1 MLNNL
6 FLNILTFFIS
16 IVDYSNKKKILAFFG
31 NQFKTEALIILD
43 IGAHKGESIHFFM
56 NNFNISKIF
65 SFEPNQDLYLY
76 LKNKFKDFDQKVEL
90 INLGVGNIS
99 EEKELNIMTESSSST
114 FNEIDQT
121 SSYYKRK
128 KKLFSFFFSG
138 SKFLK
143 KKQKIALENLSNI
156 IKKKSINKIDILK
169 IDTEGYEYNV
179 IRGIND
185 EDFKKIKFI
194 YFEHHYDLMIKKGYK
209 YSDINK
215 ILNNKGFKLKYKLKM
230 RFRKSFEYIYEISE
244 KNIS

>member
-1 MLNNL
+1 ML
-6 FLNILTFFIS
+6 IIQ
-16 IVDYSNKKKILAFFG
+16 IKKILAFFS

-65 SFEPNQDLYLY
+65 SFEPNQDLYLC

-128 KKLFSFFFSG
+128 KNYFHFF
-138 SKFLK
+138 
-143 KKQKIALENLSNI
+143 
-156 IKKKSINKIDILK
+156 
-169 IDTEGYEYNV
+169 
-179 IRGIND
+179 
-185 EDFKKIKFI
+185 
-194 YFEHHYDLMIKKGYK
+194 
-209 YSDINK
+209 
-215 ILNNKGFKLKYKLKM
+215 
-230 RFRKSFEYIYEISE
+230 
-244 KNIS
+244 

>member
-1 MLNNL
+1 
-6 FLNILTFFIS
+6 
-16 IVDYSNKKKILAFFG
+16 
-31 NQFKTEALIILD
+31 
-43 IGAHKGESIHFFM
+43 M

-76 LKNKFKDFDQKVEL
+76 LKNKFKDSVQKVEL
-90 INLGVGNIS
+90 INLGVGNVS

-128 KKLFSFFFSG
+128 KKLFSFFFGG

-156 IKKKSINKIDILK
+156 IKNKRIDKIDILK

-185 EDFKKIKFI
+185 EDF
-194 YFEHHYDLMIKKGYK
+194 
-209 YSDINK
+209 
-215 ILNNKGFKLKYKLKM
+215 LK
-230 RFRKSFEYIYEISE
+230 R
-244 KNIS
+244 